1 MAAFFQV
8 AAGVL
13 LTVILGIVVGKQSK
27 DMTVLIT
34 VAACCM
40 VLTVAAIYLQPVMEF
55 VRKLQEV
62 GKLDEDILQILLK
75 AVGIG
80 LIAELANLIC
90 ADSGNA
96 ALGKAIQILATAV
109 VLWLSLPLMNSLIDL
124 VQKIM
129 GEV

>member
-1 MAAFFQV
+1 MTAFFQV

-13 LTVILGIVVGKQSK
+13 IAVILGIVVGKQNK
-27 DMTVLIT
+27 DMTILLT

-40 VLTVAAIYLQPVMEF
+40 VLTVAVIYLQPVMDF
-55 VRKLQEV
+55 VRKLRDV
-62 GKLDEDILQILLK
+62 GKLDGDILQILLK

-90 ADSGNA
+90 TDSGNA

-124 VQKIM
+124 VQNIM

>member
-124 VQKIM
+124 VQKSM

>member
-13 LTVILGIVVGKQSK
+13 LTVILGIVVGKQNK
-27 DMTVLIT
+27 DMTILIT

-40 VLTVAAIYLQPVMEF
+40 VLTVAAIYLQPVMDF
-55 VRKLQEV
+55 IRKLQEV